1 LVIGGQGGDGAL
13 RIGNRTVGYY
23 NIAVASFVL
32 QAQHDPACRLIIAC
46 TGRVDVDSGLIQ

>member
-23 NIAVASFVL
+23 NVAVTSFGL
-32 QAQHDPACRLIIAC
+32 QA
-46 TGRVDVDSGLIQ
+46 